1 MEMKRWTNYGKY
13 LVLVDK
19 AMDKFNNVRLT
30 GDYYSYLDFE
40 ELKGILEKL
49 ANSDST
55 TYTYNNTIYRRKI
68 TSTEAKTIHSN
79 LYDCKW
85 VRLNNKIKLVASQ
98 VGIRL

>member
-19 AMDKFNNVRLT
+19 AMDGYHNVRLT
-30 GDYYSYLDFE
+30 GDDYSYLDFE
-40 ELKGILEKL
+40 ELKSIIQKL

-55 TYTYNNTIYRRKI
+55 TYTYHNNIYKRKI
-68 TSTEAKTIHSN
+68 TSTEAKNILDN
-79 LYDCKW
+79 IYDCKW
-85 VRLNNKIKLVASQ
+85 ARVNNKIKLVASQ

>member
-68 TSTEAKTIHSN
+68 TSTEAKTILN
-79 LYDCKW
+79 NIDICKW
-85 VRLNNKIKLVASQ
+85 NEKTSKMILVANQ
-98 VGIRL
+98 LKLRM